1 MKLFRPS
8 VANIHGTSYTQLDAE
23 PDLSECLQMINGYCP
38 SGLLIGLVR
47 HTSTWTGKS
56 KGHCSPFL
64 NGMRSKPGP
73 PQAHKHHLKN

>member
-38 SGLLIGLVR
+38 LGLLIGIVR
-47 HTSTWTGKS
+47 HTST
-56 KGHCSPFL
+56 
-64 NGMRSKPGP
+64 
-73 PQAHKHHLKN
+73 